1 MTSDQDSL
9 QIQAKVQP
17 KLRTLITGCLTFT
30 FALTACVGNG
40 DSSSGND
47 PIQSAPIAPPTV
59 VSSNELIKINQVGYL
74 PSMAKLAI
82 VPQTQATSF
91 QLLDAGTGVSVLSG
105 DLSSQGFW
113 APAGENVKIADF
125 SSFNT
130 PGEYHI
136 KVEGFTHSN
145 VVTINTQSYD
155 DLHDG
160 VLKAY
165 YFNRASQALNPSYAS
180 DWARPLGHPDTNV
193 QVHESAQTP
202 NRPAGTLI
210 ESPKGWYDAGDYNKY
225 IVNSGISTY
234 TLLAAYS
241 DFSNLYQN
249 RDINIPESGDA
260 IPDILDEVM
269 WNLDW
274 MQTMQDPDD
283 GGVYHK
289 LTTLKFEAAVMPHN
303 ATSQRYVVHKNS
315 GAALN
320 FASVMAKASRV
331 YTPFSQFSSKV
342 SEYQTAA
349 IRAFQFAQ
357 ANPTLYYV
365 QPSDVSTGVYGD
377 NDLAGEFAWAS
388 AELYLLTQDDAYLAL
403 FKQYARTPSSP
414 SWSDTMALAYMS
426 LLSEGQG
433 IMPPD
438 DYADVSNSML
448 NLADSIVVSHNNSA
462 YRVAMENND
471 FVWGSNSSALNKAM
485 MLLQAHRV
493 SNTANS
499 TEYLEAATGLLDY
512 VLGKNPT
519 DYSFV
524 TGFGVKTPMDIH
536 HRQSY
541 SDGLVAPVPG
551 FVAGGPQ
558 PGRQDGC
565 SYIGTLPATTYI
577 DDWCSYASNEVTINW
592 NAPMVYVLAGLY
604 TYQ

>member
-1 MTSDQDSL
+1 MINNNESL
-9 QIQAKVQP
+9 QKQLKV
-17 KLRTLITGCLTFT
+17 KLKPIALFTGFL
-30 FALTACVGNG
+30 ALTISLSACVGNS
-40 DSSSGND
+40 DSSSMNR
-47 PIQSAPIAPPTV
+47 PTQSTPTAPPTV
-59 VSSNELIKINQVGYL
+59 IASNELIKINQVGYL

-91 QLLDAGTGVSVLSG
+91 QLLDASTGVIVLNG
-105 DLSSQGFW
+105 DLSSQGLW

-125 SSFNT
+125 SSVNT
-130 PGEYHI
+130 PGEYRI
-136 KVEGFTHSN
+136 KVEGFSDST
-145 VVTINTQSYD
+145 VVRINAKSFD

-165 YFNRASQALNPSYAS
+165 YFNRASQALSPTYAG

-193 QVHESAQTP
+193 LVHESAQTP
-202 NRPAGTLI
+202 TRPAGTLI

-241 DFSNLYQN
+241 DFTSIYQN

-289 LTTLKFEAAVMPHN
+289 LTTLNFEAAVMPHN
-303 ATSQRYVVHKNS
+303 ARSQRYVVHKNS

-320 FASVMAKASRV
+320 FAGVMAKASRV
-331 YTPFSQFSSKV
+331 YAPFPSFSNKV
-342 SEYQTAA
+342 SEYQAA
-349 IRAFQFAQ
+349 AVRAFEYAQ
-357 ANPTLYYV
+357 ANPTLYYQ
-365 QPSDVSTGVYGD
+365 QPSDVSTGEYGD

-388 AELYLLTQDDAYLAL
+388 AELYLLTQDEAYLDL
-403 FKQYARTPSSP
+403 FKQYARSP
-414 SWSDTMALAYMS
+414 NSPNWADTMALAYMS
-426 LLSEGQG
+426 LLSEGQE
-433 IMPPD
+433 IMPPS
-438 DYADVSNSML
+438 DYSDVRHAVL
-448 NLADSIVVSHNNSA
+448 NLADNIVLSHNNSA

-471 FVWGSNSSALNKAM
+471 FVWGSNSSAVNKAM

-493 SNTANS
+493 SNTAN
-499 TEYLEAATGLLDY
+499 TAKYLEAATGLLDY

-541 SDGLVAPVPG
+541 SDDLVAPVPG

-565 SYIGTLPATTYI
+565 AYTGTFPATTYI